1 MLSGRQQVTL
11 LEWLEKVKTLSKK
24 STEKALLVLPGNH
37 ELIDELKGSSTKTLT
52 LLQPHILWQME
63 WGIEG
68 VTYLYPPYMSGQ
80 NLKFWWREAIL
91 HQNE

>member
-52 LLQPHILWQME
+52 LLQPSYFVAN
-63 WGIEG
+63 G
-68 VTYLYPPYMSGQ
+68 VGYRGGDLPIPPYMSGQ

-91 HQNE
+91 YQNE